1 MYAFKRLLNYT
12 RPYWWR
18 IVIAALASMMV
29 GGMDGAFAYFISPL
43 LKEIFQSRDLSIF
56 KLLPLGIVAIFTL
69 RGLCRY
75 LNDFFMRTATQ
86 LVVQDI
92 RNQLYGRN
100 MIMGLRFFGN
110 QTTGTLMSRVLNDVT
125 VMQEGMISIIVGVFR
140 DGIAATALLGVIF
153 YRNWQLAIIS
163 FMVIPLTVYPA
174 QKIGKRL
181 KSISRQSQEKMGD
194 IASILQETFSG
205 IKVIKAFSLEGRSI
219 EKFRATNL
227 GYYVF
232 MRKSIKYSNL
242 SSPIMEFITSLGI
255 AAVVWFGGTKVM
267 SGQMSAADF
276 FSFITAMALVY
287 SPIKKLNISY
297 NDFQRCLGAA
307 ERVFEVIDQKPE
319 IVDSPDALSLERVQ
333 GDVDFCN
340 VSFRFGDAWVL
351 RNITLT
357 ARRGDIIALVGP
369 SGGGK
374 TTLVSLIPRFYD
386 VTEGE
391 VRVDGHDVRSIR
403 LDSLMSQIA
412 LVDQETTLFNDTLAN
427 NIRYGKPGASDAEV
441 QEAARAAF
449 AHDFISEMPEGYETN
464 IGDRGVRLSGG
475 QRQRICIAR
484 ALLKNAPVLIL
495 DEATSALDTESEQM
509 VQNALNNLMQNR
521 TTFVIAHRLS
531 TIVNADRI
539 LVLEKG
545 GIIEDGTHDQL
556 LARGGLYQK
565 LYSMQF
571 KTTIPETELSDAES

>member
-1 MYAFKRLLNYT
+1 MNAFKRLLSYVK
-12 RPYWWR
+12 PYWWR
-18 IVIAALASMMV
+18 IVIAALASMAV

-43 LKEIFQSRDLSIF
+43 LKEIFQSKDMSIF
-56 KLLPLGIVAIFTL
+56 RLLPLGIIAIFAL

-92 RNQLYGRN
+92 RNLLYARN
-100 MIMGLRFFGN
+100 MTMGLRFFGS

-125 VMQEGMISIIVGVFR
+125 VMQEGMVSIIVGVFR

-153 YRNWQLAIIS
+153 YRNWQLALIS
-163 FMVIPLTVYPA
+163 FLVIPLTVLPA

-181 KSISRQSQEKMGD
+181 KKISRQSQEKMGD
-194 IASILQETFSG
+194 ISSVLQETFSG

-219 EKFRATNL
+219 EKFRGINL
-227 GYYVF
+227 AYYLF

-242 SSPIMEFITSLGI
+242 SSPIMEIITSFGI
-255 AAVVWFGGTKVM
+255 AAVVWFGGGKVM
-267 SGQMSAADF
+267 SGEMSAADF

-307 ERVFEVIDQKPE
+307 ERVFEIIDQNPE
-319 IVDSPDALSLERVQ
+319 IIDAPGAIDLQQVQ
-333 GDVDFCN
+333 GNVELRN
-340 VSFRFGDAWVL
+340 VSFRFEEPWIL
-351 RNITLT
+351 RNVSLT
-357 ARRGDIIALVGP
+357 ACKGDVIALVGP

-386 VTEGE
+386 VTEGT
-391 VRVDGHDVRSIR
+391 VLVDGHDVRT
-403 LDSLMSQIA
+403 LTVESLMSQIA

-441 QEAARAAF
+441 QEAAQAAF
-449 AHDFISEMPEGYETN
+449 AHDFISAMPDGYETN

-484 ALLKNAPVLIL
+484 ALLKNAPILIL

-509 VQNALNNLMQNR
+509 VQGALNNLMRNR

-531 TIVNADRI
+531 TILNADRI
-539 LVLEKG
+539 LVLENG
-545 GIIEDGTHDQL
+545 EIVESGNHDEL
-556 LARGGLYQK
+556 VRHDGLYNK

-571 KTTIPETELSDAES
+571 QDGDAR

>member
-1 MYAFKRLLNYT
+1 MNAFKRLLNYT
-12 RPYWWR
+12 KPYWWR
-18 IVIAALASMMV
+18 IVIAALASMAV

-43 LKEIFQSRDLSIF
+43 LKEIFQSHDMAIF
-56 KLLPLGIVAIFTL
+56 KLLPFGIVAIFAL

-92 RNQLYGRN
+92 RNQLYARN
-100 MIMGLRFFGN
+100 MTMGLRFFGS
-110 QTTGTLMSRVLNDVT
+110 QTTGTLMSRVLNDVA

-140 DGIAATALLGVIF
+140 DGVAASVLLGVIF

-163 FMVIPLTVYPA
+163 ILVIPLTVYPA

-181 KSISRQSQEKMGD
+181 KNISRQSQEKMGD
-194 IASILQETFSG
+194 IASVLQETFSG
-205 IKVIKAFSLEGRSI
+205 IKVIKAFSLESRSI
-219 EKFRATNL
+219 EKFRAINL
-227 GYYVF
+227 GYYTF

-242 SSPIMEFITSLGI
+242 SSPIMEIITSFGI
-255 AAVVWFGGTKVM
+255 AAVVWFGGNKVM
-267 SGQMSAADF
+267 SGEMSAADF

-307 ERVFEVIDQKPE
+307 ERVFEIIDRKPE
-319 IVDSPDALSLERVQ
+319 IVDAPDAITLQRVQ

-340 VSFRFGDAWVL
+340 VSFRFGESWVL
-351 RNITLT
+351 RDITLS

-374 TTLVSLIPRFYD
+374 TTLVSLIPRFYE
-386 VTEGE
+386 VTEGA
-391 VRVDGHDVRSIR
+391 VKVDGYDVRA
-403 LDSLMSQIA
+403 LAVESLMSQIA

-427 NIRYGKPGASDAEV
+427 NIRYGKPGASDTEV
-441 QEAARAAF
+441 QAAARAAY

-484 ALLKNAPVLIL
+484 ALLKDAPILIL

-509 VQNALNNLMQNR
+509 VQSALNNLMQNR

-545 GIIEDGTHDQL
+545 TIIEDGTHEQL
-556 LARGGLYQK
+556 LGRDGLYQK

-571 KTTIPETELSDAES
+571 KTSSTEPEQIDA

>member
-1 MYAFKRLLNYT
+1 METKHTFKRLVHYT
-12 RPYWWR
+12 KPYWWR
-18 IVIAALASMMV
+18 IVIAALASMVV
-29 GGMDGAFAYFISPL
+29 GGTQGAFAYYMAPL
-43 LKEIFQSRDLSIF
+43 LKNIFQSHDMSIF
-56 KLLPLGIVAIFTL
+56 KFLPLGIVAIFTL
-69 RGLCRY
+69 RGACRY
-75 LNDFFMRTATQ
+75 LNDFFMRTASQ

-92 RNQLYGRN
+92 RNQLYSRN
-100 MIMGLRFFGN
+100 MLMGLRFFGS

-125 VMQEGMISIIVGVFR
+125 VMQEGMISIIVGIFR
-140 DGIAATALLGVIF
+140 DGISATALLGVIF

-181 KSISRQSQEKMGD
+181 KSLSRLSQEKMGD
-194 IASILQETFSG
+194 ISSILQETFSG
-205 IKVIKAFSLEGRSI
+205 IKVIKAFSLERRSI
-219 EKFRATNL
+219 DKFRAVNL
-227 GYYVF
+227 GYYNL

-255 AAVVWFGGTKVM
+255 AAVVWFGGSKVM

-287 SPIKKLNISY
+287 SPIKGLNTAY

-307 ERVFEVIDQKPE
+307 DRVFEIIDQNPE
-319 IVDSPDALSLERVQ
+319 IVDEPEANSLERVQ
-333 GDVDFCN
+333 GDVDFCD

-351 RNITLT
+351 RNISLT

-391 VRVDGHDVRSIR
+391 VRVDNHDVRSVR

-441 QEAARAAF
+441 EEAARAAF
-449 AHDFISEMPEGYETN
+449 AHDFISEMPEGYQTN

-484 ALLKNAPVLIL
+484 ALLKDAPILIL

-531 TIVNADRI
+531 TVLNADRI
-539 LVLEKG
+539 LVLDKG
-545 GIIEDGTHDQL
+545 EIVEQGSHEEL
-556 LARGGLYQK
+556 LRSDGLYNK

-571 KTTIPETELSDAES
+571 QDTEPC

>member
-1 MYAFKRLLNYT
+1 MNAFNRLLNYT
-12 RPYWWR
+12 KPYWWR
-18 IVIAALASMMV
+18 IVIAALASMAV

-43 LKEIFQSRDLSIF
+43 LKEIFQSHDLAIF
-56 KLLPLGIVAIFTL
+56 KLLPLGIVAVFAM
-69 RGLCRY
+69 RGLCLY

-92 RNQLYGRN
+92 RNQLYARN

-125 VMQEGMISIIVGVFR
+125 VMQEGMISIIVGVCR
-140 DGIAATALLGVIF
+140 DGVAASVLLGVIF

-194 IASILQETFSG
+194 ISSVLQETFSG
-205 IKVIKAFSLEGRSI
+205 IKVIKAFSLEERSI
-219 EKFRATNL
+219 EKFRAINL
-227 GYYVF
+227 GYYTF

-242 SSPIMEFITSLGI
+242 SSPLMEIITSFGI
-255 AAVVWFGGTKVM
+255 AAVVWIGGNKVM
-267 SGQMSAADF
+267 SGEMSAADF

-287 SPIKKLNISY
+287 SPVKKLNISY

-307 ERVFEVIDQKPE
+307 ERVFEIIDQKPE
-319 IVDSPDALSLERVQ
+319 IVDAPDVISLEQIQ
-333 GDVDFCN
+333 GNVEFHN
-340 VSFRFGDAWVL
+340 VSFRFEDAWVL
-351 RNITLT
+351 RNVSLT
-357 ARRGDIIALVGP
+357 ARRGDVVALVGP

-386 VTEGE
+386 VTEG
-391 VRVDGHDVRSIR
+391 VVQVDGHDVRS
-403 LDSLMSQIA
+403 LKVESLMSQIA

-441 QEAARAAF
+441 QAAAQSAF
-449 AHDFISEMPEGYETN
+449 AHDFISVMPEGYETN
-464 IGDRGVRLSGG
+464 VGDRGVRLSGG

-484 ALLKNAPVLIL
+484 ALLKDAPILIL

-509 VQNALNNLMQNR
+509 VQNALNNLMRNR

-531 TIVNADRI
+531 TVQNANRI
-539 LVLEKG
+539 LVLDKG
-545 GIIEDGTHDQL
+545 EIVEHGTHEEL
-556 LARGGLYQK
+556 LRKDGLYQK

-571 KTTIPETELSDAES
+571 QDTEA